1 MPKTSIN
8 TRADL
13 DAIAGSPEH
22 AELMAFLAGS
32 LWRLERDDASQ
43 TWVAV
48 ADDSTIGRYGF
59 VRSDFPHASPPELP
73 VLVPAVLH
81 MPQQTV
87 SRFQAKAAL
96 SNAGLLAQVETL
108 MSDPAINPIARLA
121 WSDAQE
127 FHRTSPT
134 VAAMAQAL
142 GLSAAQL
149 DALFAAAAEITA

>member
-22 AELMAFLAGS
+22 AEWMAFLAGS
-32 LWRLERDDASQ
+32 LWRLERDDLNQ

-48 ADDSTIGRYGF
+48 EDNSTIERYGF
-59 VRSDFPHASPPELP
+59 ARADFQDAVPPDFP
-73 VLVPAVLH
+73 VWVPTV
-81 MPQQTV
+81 PQVPQTV

-108 MSDPAINPIARLA
+108 MSDPATNPIARLA

-142 GLSAAQL
+142 GLSDAQL
-149 DALFAAAAEITA
+149 DALFAAAADIAA